1 MRVLPILLPYLLLVG
16 CASTSAQPTVQ
27 DAAVQAVQAAAEPL
41 RDEPRDYDT
50 LLTLVAENPFVLL
63 GESTHGTREFYRERA
78 RITRRLIEER
88 GFTVIAVEADWQ
100 DAFDVNEFI
109 HGRGPASAV
118 AALGTFT
125 RFPQWM
131 WGNTEIAEL
140 LEWMRDYNATDA
152 GRRNPVGFYGMDLYG
167 VEDAIDE
174 VIAVLKI
181 EDPAAAAR
189 AAQRYKCIE
198 PHARR
203 GMETYT
209 AARHADSCAR
219 DLAAVF
225 NDLNARMQRD
235 GGHRPGD
242 ERLVS
247 AWQSARVVMN
257 GEAYYRIAA
266 TGGAESWNLR
276 DRHMADTLDAL
287 SDHLRGAGSTPAKVA
302 VWAHNSHLGDARVTE
317 RAEAGELNVGQL
329 MRQRH
334 DGATVIVGFT
344 TYDGA
349 VRAAESWGGR
359 GEERRLNPARHD
371 SFAAIFHAA
380 NIPRFLLR
388 LRGNPELMSALAQPR
403 LQRFVGVIYA
413 PQTERYSHYFETDLA
428 RQYDAV
434 IHIDRTSAVMPV
446 TAASVP

>member
-1 MRVLPILLPYLLLVG
+1 MRVAPVIFLCLVLPG
-16 CASTSAQPTVQ
+16 CASTSAQPTAL
-27 DAAVQAVQAAAEPL
+27 DPAVQAVQAAAEPI
-41 RDEPRDYDT
+41 RETPQDYDS
-50 LLTLVAENPFVLL
+50 LLTLIGDNDFVLL

-78 RITRRLIEER
+78 RITKRLIEER
-88 GFTVIAVEADWQ
+88 GFTVVAVEADWQ
-100 DAFDVNEFI
+100 DAFELNEFI
-109 HGRGPASAV
+109 HGRGPASADE
-118 AALGTFT
+118 ALRTFT

-131 WGNTEIAEL
+131 WANTEIAEL
-140 LEWMRDYNATDA
+140 AEWMRDYNASPA
-152 GRRNPVGFYGMDLYG
+152 GRRNPVGFCGMDLYG

-174 VIAVLKI
+174 VIGVLKA
-181 EDPAAAAR
+181 EDAAAAAR

-203 GMETYT
+203 GMDTYAVTPT
-209 AARHADSCAR
+209 AGACADNV
-219 DLAAVF
+219 AAVF
-225 NDLNARMQRD
+225 EDLDKRMQRD
-235 GGHRPGD
+235 GRHRPGD

-257 GEAYYRIAA
+257 GEAYYRIAGS
-266 TGGAESWNLR
+266 GGVESWNVR

-287 SDHLRGAGSTPAKVA
+287 STHLRDAGPAPAKLV

-334 DGATVIVGFT
+334 DGESVIVGFT
-344 TYDGA
+344 TYDGM
-349 VRAAESWGGR
+349 VRAASSWGSR
-359 GEERRLNPARHD
+359 GEERRLNPARDD
-371 SFAAIFHAA
+371 SFAAIFHATG
-380 NIPRFLLR
+380 IPQFVLR
-388 LRGNPELMSALAQPR
+388 LRGNTDLMAALGRPR

-434 IHIDRTSAVMPV
+434 VHIDRTSAVSPV
-446 TAASVP
+446 ASTTLR